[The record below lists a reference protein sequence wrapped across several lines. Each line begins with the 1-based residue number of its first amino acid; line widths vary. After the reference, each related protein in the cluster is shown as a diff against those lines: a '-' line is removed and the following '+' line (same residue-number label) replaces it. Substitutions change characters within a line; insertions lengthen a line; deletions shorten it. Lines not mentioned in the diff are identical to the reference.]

1 MKIVHVIS
9 GLSVGGAEMM
19 LYRLI
24 QASQRDGV
32 EHTVISMSSLDVMG
46 DRIRALGV
54 EVRLLGMSRS
64 VPNPFAL
71 VRLVRWLV
79 ELRPD
84 VVQTWMYHADLFG
97 GVAARIAQLIAGRNA
112 DRRNRFTL
120 AWGVHQT
127 EFPSLRSGGK
137 LALVAKCC
145 ARLSSRL
152 PDVIVCCAE
161 TARVSH
167 ANGGYDD
174 KRMHVI
180 YNGFDLELFR
190 PRSRESDP
198 LRPAL
203 KLDPATR
210 VVGIVGR
217 YDPAKDYGNFV
228 SAVAKVSAV
237 LPGCHFVMIG
247 RGLDDGN
254 RELAAMIDRAGIQG
268 VCHLMGARS
277 DVHLAVCAFDI
288 FCLSSRSEGF
298 PTVVGEAMACGV
310 PCVATDVGDTAMLV
324 GNTGRVV
331 PHGNPMALA
340 AGIESLLSLTHEER
354 EQLGAQARARM
365 ASNFSIERCWAA
377 YRYVYSTL
385 KRPLEL
391 GVDAA

>member
-9 GLSVGGAEMM
+9 GLSVGGAEML

-24 QASQRDGV
+24 QASQRDCV
-32 EHTVISMSSLDVMG
+32 QHTVISMSSLDMMG
-46 DRIRALGV
+46 NRIRALGV
-54 EVRLLGMSRS
+54 EVRLLEMSRS
-64 VPNPFAL
+64 VPNPFSL
-71 VRLVRWLV
+71 IRLVRWLV

-97 GVAARIAQLIAGRNA
+97 GVAVRIARLVAGRGPGRA
-112 DRRNRFTL
+112 NRFTL

-127 EFPSLRSGGK
+127 EFPSRRSGLT

-161 TARVSH
+161 AARLSH
-167 ANGGYDD
+167 SNGGYDD

-180 YNGFDLELFR
+180 FNGFDLELFKPR
-190 PRSRESDP
+190 PRESDP

-203 KLDPATR
+203 NLDEATQ

-228 SAVAKVSAV
+228 SAVAKASAM

-254 RELAAMIDRAGIQG
+254 RELTAMIDKAGIEG
-268 VCHLMGARS
+268 VCHLLGARS
-277 DVHLAVCAFDI
+277 DVHLLVSALDL
-288 FCLSSRSEGF
+288 FCLSSRSEGL

-310 PCVATDVGDTAMLV
+310 PCVATDVGDTAMLI
-324 GNTGRVV
+324 GDTGCVV
-331 PHGNPMALA
+331 PRGNPEALA
-340 AGIESLLSLTHEER
+340 AAIVSLLSLTREELER
-354 EQLGAQARARM
+354 LGAQARTRM
-365 ASNFSIERCWAA
+365 ASRFSIERCWAA
-377 YRYVYSTL
+377 YRHVYTTL
-385 KRPLEL
+385 QRSVEF
-391 GVDAA
+391 GVDRA